1 MNHSFM
7 LYSPSNFSSMDPA
20 KQATMD
26 RYNGIFSPLE
36 ISAEAFKAAYDTP
49 DIGPHIEKDYKGL
62 SYLSW
67 PFAYR
72 YLKEHFPTYFV
83 AFEEKTIGE
92 VVFGTPG
99 AYYLRPY
106 LTDGCRRTVALI
118 FPIMD
123 RKHNSIKE
131 LDGRAI
137 SDNCQRAAVKAIA
150 TFTGLGLRLYAGEDI
165 PKEDEKGQAKLPLQ
179 QEAPKQAARTGK
191 APAGAKAPSESVGEG
206 GNAPAAATG
215 TSDEAF
221 DAKTALTTI
230 CKANPF
236 GYADEKASMALGKAA
251 LEAIGLSRATEV
263 KTWQQFGNVAAAMMT
278 VWAKE
283 EQLVI
288 TKAEMTKE
296 IDLVRACDTTE
307 AMVEAMKAFVVKKP

>member
-1 MNHSFM
+1 
-7 LYSPSNFSSMDPA
+7 MDPA

-179 QEAPKQAARTGK
+179 QEAPKQAARTSK
-191 APAGAKAPSESVGEG
+191 APTGAKTPFEPAGEG
-206 GNAPAAATG
+206 GNTPAAATG
-215 TSDEAF
+215 ASDEAF

-251 LEAIGLSRATEV
+251 LEAIGLCRATEV

>member
-7 LYSPSNFSSMDPA
+7 LYSPSDFSSMDPA
-20 KQATMD
+20 QQAAMD

-123 RKHNSIKE
+123 RKHASIKE

-165 PKEDEKGQAKLPLQ
+165 PKEDEKGSTKLPLQ
-179 QEAPKQAARTGK
+179 QEAPKQAARTSK
-191 APAGAKAPSESVGEG
+191 APTGAKSAPEASG
-206 GNAPAAATG
+206 AAPTPAADD
-215 TSDEAF
+215 TSAF
-221 DAKTALTTI
+221 DAKASLTTI

-251 LEAIGLSRATEV
+251 LETIGLSRATEV

-278 VWAKE
+278 LWAKE
-283 EQLVI
+283 EQMVI
-288 TKAEMTKE
+288 TKTEMTKE
-296 IDLVRACDTTE
+296 IDLVRACDNAD
-307 AMVEAMKAFVVKKP
+307 AMVEAMKAFITKKQ

>member
-1 MNHSFM
+1 MV
-7 LYSPSNFSSMDPA
+7 YSPSTVQDFSQQLA
-20 KQATMD
+20 MD
-26 RYNGIFSPLE
+26 RYNGVFAPLE

-72 YLKEHFPTYFV
+72 YLKEHFPTFYV
-83 AFEEKTIGE
+83 AFEEKTLGE

-106 LTDGCRRTVALI
+106 LTDGIKRTVALI
-118 FPIMD
+118 FPVMD

-165 PKEDEKGQAKLPLQ
+165 PKEDEKTTAKLPLQ
-179 QEAPKQAARTGK
+179 QDAPKQTERTSK
-191 APAGAKAPSESVGEG
+191 APAPAKATVEPA
-206 GNAPAAATG
+206 GNDGPIATNDAG
-215 TSDEAF
+215 TSDEQF
-221 DAKTALTTI
+221 DAKAALTAI
-230 CKANPF
+230 CKANPLDHPD
-236 GYADEKASMALGKAA
+236 GQAMAAGKNA
-251 LEAIGLSRATEV
+251 LETIGLRYATEV
-263 KTWQQFGNVAAAMMT
+263 KSWAQFGNVIAAMMT
-278 VWAKE
+278 LWAKQNE
-283 EQLVI
+283 VVI
-288 TKAEMTKE
+288 TKAAMTEE
-296 IDLVRACDTTE
+296 IDKVRGTSNVDEMIVAL
-307 AMVEAMKAFVVKKP
+307 KAFRAKK

>member
-1 MNHSFM
+1 M
-7 LYSPSNFSSMDPA
+7 LYSPSDFSSMDSA
-20 KQATMD
+20 QQATMD

-179 QEAPKQAARTGK
+179 QEAPKQAARTSK
-191 APAGAKAPSESVGEG
+191 APTGAAAPSEPTGEG
-206 GNAPAAATG
+206 GNAPAAAPG
-215 TSDEAF
+215 TSGEAF

-236 GYADEKASMALGKAA
+236 GYADEKNSMALGKAA

>member
-1 MNHSFM
+1 MNHTILS
-7 LYSPSNFSSMDPA
+7 YSPSDFSRMEDSA
-20 KQATMD
+20 KQAMVE
-26 RYNGIFSPLE
+26 RSLGMFSPLE

-72 YLKEHFPTYFV
+72 YLKEHFPTLFV
-83 AFEEKTIGE
+83 AFEEKTMGE

-106 LTDGCRRTVALI
+106 LTDGMRRTVALI

-123 RKHNSIKE
+123 RKHNAIKE

-165 PKEDEKGQAKLPLQ
+165 PKE
-179 QEAPKQAARTGK
+179 EAPKPALQQDVPKPVRAAKKAATETTG
-191 APAGAKAPSESVGEG
+191 GTSEGEG
-206 GNAPAAATG
+206 AAE
-215 TSDEAF
+215 SF

-230 CKANPF
+230 CKANPL
-236 GYADEKASMALGKAA
+236 GYADEKAAMAAGKAA
-251 LEAIGLSRATEV
+251 LENIGLARATEV
-263 KTWQQFGNVAAAMMT
+263 KSWQQFGNVVASMLT
-278 VWAKE
+278 QWAIAEKIT
-283 EQLVI
+283 I
-288 TKAEMTKE
+288 TKDQMSEE
-296 IDLVRACDTTE
+296 LNVIRAQKD
-307 AMVEAMKAFVVKKP
+307 ADGMIEAMKAFVAKKQ

>member
-1 MNHSFM
+1 
-7 LYSPSNFSSMDPA
+7 MDPA

-123 RKHNSIKE
+123 RKHASIKE

-165 PKEDEKGQAKLPLQ
+165 PKEDEKGSTKLPLQ
-179 QEAPKQAARTGK
+179 QEAPKQAARTSK
-191 APAGAKAPSESVGEG
+191 APTGAKSAPEASG
-206 GNAPAAATG
+206 AAPTPAADD
-215 TSDEAF
+215 TSAF
-221 DAKTALTTI
+221 DAKASLTAI

-251 LEAIGLSRATEV
+251 LETIGLSRATEV

-278 VWAKE
+278 LWAKE
-283 EQLVI
+283 EQMVI
-288 TKAEMTKE
+288 TKTEMTKE
-296 IDLVRACDTTE
+296 IDLVRACDNAD
-307 AMVEAMKAFVVKKP
+307 AMVEAMKAFITKKQ

>member
-1 MNHSFM
+1 MTNHSFV
-7 LYSPSNFSSMDPA
+7 LYSPSTVQDIAQQMA
-20 KQATMD
+20 MD
-26 RYNGIFSPLE
+26 RYNGVFAPLE

-72 YLKEHFPTYFV
+72 YLKEHFPTFYV
-83 AFEEKTIGE
+83 AFEEKTLGE

-106 LTDGCRRTVALI
+106 LTDGIKRTVALI
-118 FPIMD
+118 FPVMD

-165 PKEDEKGQAKLPLQ
+165 PKEDEKATAKLPLQ
-179 QEAPKQAARTGK
+179 QDAPKQTTRAGK
-191 APAGAKAPSESVGEG
+191 APASVKATAEPTGSEEPIARSEEH
-206 GNAPAAATG
+206 
-215 TSDEAF
+215 TSE
-221 DAKTALTTI
+221 LQ
-230 CKANPF
+230 
-236 GYADEKASMALGKAA
+236 SH
-251 LEAIGLSRATEV
+251 
-263 KTWQQFGNVAAAMMT
+263 
-278 VWAKE
+278 
-283 EQLVI
+283 
-288 TKAEMTKE
+288 
-296 IDLVRACDTTE
+296 
-307 AMVEAMKAFVVKKP
+307 